1 MAETITRDIFVRTRG
16 MPEIIDY
23 VQGTNAVPIIFTF
36 RDWTVPSGAE
46 ARIFVKKPSRKEVYN
61 EASISGNTVTV
72 NPTTQMFAEYGEQAG
87 QLEILSGGKVLQSF
101 LLVFRVEKS
110 VIYGSSIKSTD
121 EYSIIDQLIID
132 AREAVKNAGTA
143 ISAANTAASNANQAK
158 EDANTAASAANSAA
172 SSANTAAGKAN
183 SATSAANNAASAA
196 EQAKEDA
203 DAAAQ
208 RANDAAAACESI
220 LDGTDYSIFN
230 DRITKLEELI
240 GNVIATE

>member
-1 MAETITRDIFVRTRG
+1 MTEAITRDITVRSRG

-46 ARIFVKKPSRKEVYN
+46 ARIFVKKPSGKEVYN
-61 EASISGNTVTV
+61 AASISENAVTV
-72 NPTTQMFAEYGEQAG
+72 NPTTQMFAESGLQEG
-87 QLEILSGGKVLQSF
+87 QIQILSGDDILATF
-101 LLVFRVEKS
+101 LIVFRIEKNIISESAVES
-110 VIYGSSIKSTD
+110 SNEYGILDGLIEEARAAVTSANNAAQSAST
-121 EYSIIDQLIID
+121 
-132 AREAVKNAGTA
+132 AAG
-143 ISAANTAASNANQAK
+143 AANTAAGNANI
-158 EDANTAASAANSAA
+158 AASAANSAA

-196 EQAKEDA
+196 NQAKEDA

>member
-1 MAETITRDIFVRTRG
+1 MAEVINVDITVRDRG
-16 MPEIIDY
+16 IPETIDY
-23 VQGTNAVPIIFTF
+23 VQGTNAVPIVFTF

-46 ARIFVKKPSRKEVYN
+46 ARIFVKKPSGKEVYN

-132 AREAVKNAGTA
+132 AREAVENAGTA

-196 EQAKEDA
+196 NQAKEDA

>member
-16 MPEIIDY
+16 MPVIIDY

-46 ARIFVKKPSRKEVYN
+46 ARIFVKKPSGKEVYN

-72 NPTTQMFAEYGEQAG
+72 NPTTQMFAESRLQEG
-87 QLEILSGGKVLQSF
+87 QIQILSGDDILATF
-101 LLVFRVEKS
+101 LIVFRIEKNIISESAVES
-110 VIYGSSIKSTD
+110 SNEYGILDGLIEEARAAVTSANNAAQSAST
-121 EYSIIDQLIID
+121 
-132 AREAVKNAGTA
+132 AAG
-143 ISAANTAASNANQAK
+143 AANTAAGNANI
-158 EDANTAASAANSAA
+158 AASAANSAA

-196 EQAKEDA
+196 NQAKEDA

>member
-46 ARIFVKKPSRKEVYN
+46 ARIFIKKPSGKEVYN

-72 NPTTQMFAEYGEQAG
+72 NPTTQMFAEAGMQAG

-101 LLVFRVEKS
+101 LLAFRVEKS
-110 VIYGSSIKSTD
+110 VIYGSSIQSTN
-121 EYSIIDQLIID
+121 EYSIIDQLIAD
-132 AREAVKNAGTA
+132 AREAVSGANNAADTA
-143 ISAANTAASNANQAK
+143 NTAAGSANTAAGKANTAASS
-158 EDANTAASAANSAA
+158 ANTAA

-196 EQAKEDA
+196 NQAKEDA

>member
-1 MAETITRDIFVRTRG
+1 MTEAITRDITVRSRG

-46 ARIFVKKPSRKEVYN
+46 ARIFVKKPSGKEVYN

-72 NPTTQMFAEYGEQAG
+72 NPTTQMFAESGLQEG
-87 QLEILSGGKVLQSF
+87 QIQILSGDDILATF
-101 LLVFRVEKS
+101 LIVFRIEKNIISESAVES
-110 VIYGSSIKSTD
+110 SNEYGILDGLIEEARAAVTSANNAAQSAST
-121 EYSIIDQLIID
+121 
-132 AREAVKNAGTA
+132 AAG
-143 ISAANTAASNANQAK
+143 AANTAAGNANI
-158 EDANTAASAANSAA
+158 AASAANSAA

-196 EQAKEDA
+196 NQAKEDA